1 MQMQRFILE
10 EVADMW
16 QEEKERNQV
25 RRSVAFREETV
36 EFLDEFRLEK
46 YKLVLGPHGIHVN
59 CFYGI
64 YKGETVRIK
73 KEHNS
78 LVSNETAHLQV
89 RGIFNAGN
97 RKLKIWNSPVSSKTI
112 SKESVEEIYHCL
124 CQFEKERIGYVDKYT
139 GEAK

>member
-1 MQMQRFILE
+1 MQRFIHE

-64 YKGETVRIK
+64 YKGETIRIK

-78 LVSNETAHLQV
+78 FFFNETAHMNVQ
-89 RGIFNAGN
+89 GTFDIGD
-97 RKLKIWNSPVSSKTI
+97 RKLKIWNSTVSSKAI
-112 SKESVEEIYHCL
+112 SKESVEEIYQCL
-124 CQFEKERIGYVDKYT
+124 CQFEKERIGYVDQYT